1 MTYAA
6 GDWRVVVR
14 GALCDGAESW
24 FNSWT
29 VKDPGGTEDPTDL
42 AVAFQTLYTDIFD
55 LEISSHTTRVG
66 ATARNLLTSATV
78 EMSIG
83 TDAGNDLADPMP
95 SQVAARVSLSSSS
108 VVRGGPFIAGWS
120 KNAGDDSGLLS
131 SANQTGLA
139 TAVED
144 FWATIDGLGWVLSID
159 RPSVETTV
167 PVAAAR
173 VGQRFDVIRKRAND
187 IAEAYVTVTSP

>member
-1 MTYAA
+1 MPYAA
-6 GDWRVVVR
+6 GAWRITVR

-24 FNSWT
+24 YNVWT
-29 VKDPGGTEDPTDL
+29 VLDPGGAQDVSELTVPL
-42 AVAFQTLYTDIFD
+42 AALYTDIFD

-78 EMSIG
+78 ELAVGS
-83 TDAGNDLADPMP
+83 DAGNDLADPMP
-95 SQVAARVSLSSSS
+95 SQIAARVSLSSSS

-120 KNAGDDSGLLS
+120 KNAGDDGGLLS

-139 TAVED
+139 TAVGD
-144 FWATIDGLGWVLSID
+144 FWDAIDTLGWTLAID
-159 RPSVETTV
+159 RPSVETV
-167 PVAAAR
+167 VAVASAR

-187 IAEAYVTVTSP
+187 IAEAYASVTAP